1 MINNDL
7 ISTFVIKEQ
16 NEQADIVQENN
27 GDVDECSS
35 ELQMRQAL
43 INQLKK
49 ARLANN
55 LTQMQIAEK
64 MQTQKQNVS
73 RLEKAHFDP
82 KLGTLLKYAEAV
94 GLRLT
99 LDFPSKP

>member
-7 ISTFVIKEQ
+7 ISTLVMKEQ
-16 NEQADIVQENN
+16 AETVQENEE
-27 GDVDECSS
+27 DSDECYS
-35 ELQMRQAL
+35 ELQVRQAL

-55 LTQMQIAEK
+55 LTQIQIAEK

-73 RLEKAHFDP
+73 RLEKAQFDP

-94 GLRLT
+94 GMRIT
-99 LDFPSKP
+99 LDFSSK

>member
-7 ISTFVIKEQ
+7 ISTFVIK
-16 NEQADIVQENN
+16 EQADIVQENN

-73 RLEKAHFDP
+73 RLEKAQFDP